1 MKRITTTLA
10 ALAVAAGLSIA
21 SVPTAEAARWRFP
34 VLSTHCGVEA
44 AWALSGAVQNRHVSV
59 RVWER
64 VTLPGF
70 SEVCVTARDLRR
82 TARPV
87 VMVVRNLRPPAVFR
101 HLDPGRQRG
110 APGADGAPG
119 HDPQPVRVGAR
130 AGAASGRGLGSRRA
144 TLKP

>member
-1 MKRITTTLA
+1 MTMKRITATLA
-10 ALAVAAGLSIA
+10 ALAITAGLSIA
-21 SVPTAEAARWRFP
+21 TAPTAESVRLRRFP
-34 VLSTHCGVEA
+34 ALSTHCGVEA

-87 VMVVRNLRPPAVFR
+87 VMVVRNLQPPAVFDTSIR
-101 HLDPGRQRG
+101 GGNVARQVLTVRPGTIRSLYVWAHVRG
-110 APGADGAPG
+110 LR
-119 HDPQPVRVGAR
+119 PVEI
-130 AGAASGRGLGSRRA
+130 AASLR
-144 TLKP
+144 